1 MGFRWNNQ
9 PGLAVVTAP
18 AYFPPCS
25 VSARQPA
32 TSVSP
37 RMLESLD
44 PREVQVAGR
53 DCRLFLG
60 QGPLALEVLAA
71 PFPERPRIT
80 ELRDLFKNRLGGRA
94 APVLVVG
101 TWGNGRAAV
110 CGPTQHNPIEH
121 LDLALEQVE
130 AVCRRALELRDRHQ
144 AIRVLHQLLPQLDA
158 PVPGLRNGGLF
169 AMQEL
174 EHGVPERK
182 DWQEVVK
189 RSKDLR
195 RLRGRDLI
203 QALDFVTE
211 EMPGPGLLLL
221 AEDRK
226 TAVAVLLDHPE
237 EIDAASDRFDGV
249 SPVSF
254 ALARADREHLDY
266 VMVLA
271 GSTVRIYP
279 ARPGVG
285 SGRRGRSE
293 TFVELN
299 LDLLPADSAGYLWL
313 LFSAE
318 ALRDRGTFVEILERS
333 EDYAAQLGSELRERV
348 YQEVIPR
355 LSRAAVQALSPDEP
369 DQEELTR
376 AYEVAL
382 RILYRL
388 LFVAY
393 GEDQDLLPLHT
404 SKAYR
409 EHSLKRMA
417 QRLAEAREK
426 GVEFGREDFYWN
438 QVSQIWKAVSRGN
451 PEWDVPAYNGTLFAS
466 DQETSRLGAVIE
478 GLSIPDE
485 EFAPALAGLLLDRT
499 PEGVEGPVDFRSLGV
514 REFGTIYEGL
524 LESELSLAETDLT
537 VDPSTDAYL
546 PAGPEDE
553 VEVRAGEVYLHN
565 RSGARKSTGSY
576 YTKSF
581 AVEHLL
587 DRALEPALD
596 EHFQRLSEMTDR
608 EAGRRFFEFRVADI
622 AMGSG
627 HFLVAAIDRIER
639 RFVSYLAERP
649 LPDVKQELERLR
661 RAAMDN
667 LGKDWAGD
675 PIEDAQLLRR
685 QVARRCIFGVDL
697 NPMAVELA
705 RLSIWIHTFVPGL
718 PLSLLDQNLV
728 QGNSLVGIATFDE
741 ASELIQ
747 AESGDLFSFVA
758 SERLE
763 AVREP
768 LEKLGKLTDL
778 NDAEIREARELYAS
792 MREATKVDADLF
804 TILTAARTNLELRQA
819 LAQGQVATQPER
831 QGDAFQAGLVRRAE
845 KELKG
850 LDVLHF
856 PLTFPHVFMG
866 EREGFDVLLGNPP
879 WNEATVEED
888 QFWNA
893 RFPGLRSLPD
903 DERVAVVSE
912 HRATY
917 PGLVELLRRD
927 RAEAGA
933 LRKVL
938 TSGAFPGM
946 GTGDPDVYKAFAW
959 RYWHLAAPQAGHIGI
974 VLPRSILSTKGST
987 PWRKAV
993 LRASDVDVVICKNRD
1008 EWLFTDVNPG
1018 YSLILFSV
1026 RKGAV
1031 NVPTTRVK
1039 GTFEDREAFEQSK
1052 GWAALPFETL
1062 ARMDSSLG
1070 LPSVGSA
1077 SDLELLELLY
1087 RHPMFGNSGRLD
1099 FRARPATEL
1108 HATNEK
1114 EVFTGGDHPVR
1125 NHLNVG
1131 HFTFDEDAGLFA
1143 CADFDRVAS
1152 YLQEKRERT
1161 RNHRRSPFSEMP
1173 GTWATDRG
1181 TLPLLNPRVVVRDV
1195 VHASNPRKVW
1205 AAVAPAR
1212 TILTNT
1218 APYLLFPRGG
1228 VEDQAWVLGMLN
1240 SSVVDW
1246 VGHLKVVLHLNF
1258 FILNNLPVPI
1268 RGDDARTHR
1277 FLTLSASLA
1286 VRAKGDFDDWNKLG
1300 TADVTDASEA
1310 VAEADAL
1317 ASLFFGMDDQHL
1329 PLIWPKEGGVRPSLA
1344 SVRAYR
1350 SKWNEK

>member
-1 MGFRWNNQ
+1 
-9 PGLAVVTAP
+9 
-18 AYFPPCS
+18 
-25 VSARQPA
+25 
-32 TSVSP
+32 
-37 RMLESLD
+37 MLESLD

-182 DWQEVVK
+182 DWQEAVR

-203 QALDFVTE
+203 QALNFVTE

-271 GSTVRIYP
+271 GSTVRVYP

-299 LDLLPADSAGYLWL
+299 LDLLPAESAGYLWL

-318 ALRDRGTFVEILERS
+318 ALRDGGTFVEILERS
-333 EDYAAQLGSELRERV
+333 EDYAAKLGSELRERV

-426 GVEFGREDFYWN
+426 GVEFGREDFYWT

-451 PEWDVPAYNGTLFAS
+451 REWDVPAYNGTLFAP
-466 DQETSRLGAVIE
+466 DRETSPLGALIE

-537 VDPSTDAYL
+537 VDPRTDAYL

-587 DRALEPALD
+587 DRSLEPALD

-608 EAGRRFFEFRVADI
+608 QAGRGFFEFRVADI

-661 RAAMDN
+661 RAAMEN

-747 AESGDLFSFVA
+747 AETGDLFSFVA
-758 SERLE
+758 SERLK

-778 NDAEIREARELYAS
+778 NDAEIREARALYAS

-804 TILTAARTNLELRQA
+804 TILTASRTSAELHQA

-831 QGDAFQAGLVRRAE
+831 QGDAFQASLVRKAE
-845 KELKG
+845 KELEG

-856 PLTFPHVFMG
+856 PLAFPHVFLG
-866 EREGFDVLLGNPP
+866 SRRGFDVILGNPP
-879 WNEATVEED
+879 WEKPRIEEHG
-888 QFWNA
+888 FWA
-893 RFPGLRSLPD
+893 RHFPGFRALPQRQQEELRSRYRQQRPD
-903 DERVAVVSE
+903 LVKRLEE
-912 HRATY
+912 EKKAT
-917 PGLVELLRRD
+917 EALRRLLT
-927 RAEAGA
+927 AGA
-933 LRKVL
+933 Y
-938 TSGAFPGM
+938 PGM
-946 GTGDPDVYKAFAW
+946 GTGDPDLYKAFVW
-959 RYWHLAAPQAGHIGI
+959 RFWHLVSPSGGRIGV
-974 VLPRSILSTKGST
+974 VLPRSALTAKGSSDF
-987 PWRKAV
+987 RKAMLEAAEV
-993 LRASDVDVVICKNRD
+993 VDLTMILNSSRWAFDMEPRYTIGLTAIARRDDGEESELRLSGPYAS
-1008 EWLFTDVNPG
+1008 L
-1018 YSLILFSV
+1018 
-1026 RKGAV
+1026 
-1031 NVPTTRVK
+1031 
-1039 GTFEDREAFEQSK
+1039 EAF
-1052 GWAALPFETL
+1052 GAAKVREPAVFPGSEVSSWNDTASLPL
-1062 ARMDSSLG
+1062 
-1070 LPSVGSA
+1070 LPSDA
-1077 SDLELLELLY
+1077 SVQVFAQLRES
-1087 RHPMFGNSGRLD
+1087 PRLD
-1099 FRARPATEL
+1099 LDDGRTWRARPHTDL
-1108 HATNEK
+1108 HATNDKRIMNLESEDRPPGAWPVYK
-1114 EVFTGGDHPVR
+1114 GESFDLWEPDRGPGSYYAWGDPEVVLP
-1125 NHLNVG
+1125 HLQAKRQR
-1131 HFTFDEDAGLFA
+1131 AGKRSAF
-1143 CADFDRVAS
+1143 ADFDPPW
-1152 YLQEKRERT
+1152 REDPETLPCKAPRIAFRDVT
-1161 RNHRRSPFSEMP
+1161 R
-1173 GTWATDRG
+1173 ATDSR
-1181 TLPLLNPRVVVRDV
+1181 TVRAALIPPKVVL
-1195 VHASNPRKVW
+1195 VH
-1205 AAVAPAR
+1205 
-1212 TILTNT
+1212 T
-1218 APYLLFPRGG
+1218 APHFLFPRGDEQDVAFLLG
-1228 VEDQAWVLGMLN
+1228 VL
-1240 SSVVDW
+1240 SSIPLDW
-1246 VGHLKVVLHLNF
+1246 YARRFVETHLTYFTINPF
-1258 FILNNLPVPI
+1258 PVP
-1268 RGDDARTHR
+1268 RPDRDDAR
-1277 FLTLSASLA
+1277 
-1286 VRAKGDFDDWNKLG
+1286 WNR
-1300 TADVTDASEA
+1300 V
-1310 VAEADAL
+1310 VAL
-1317 ASLFFGMDDQHL
+1317 AGRLAGPDDRFSDWATKVGVEHGPLSDDQKEDHIHELDAVVAHL
-1329 PLIWPKEGGVRPSLA
+1329 YGLSEPQLIHIFETFHEGWDYEDRLQATLNHFRDWKGR
-1344 SVRAYR
+1344 R
-1350 SKWNEK
+1350 